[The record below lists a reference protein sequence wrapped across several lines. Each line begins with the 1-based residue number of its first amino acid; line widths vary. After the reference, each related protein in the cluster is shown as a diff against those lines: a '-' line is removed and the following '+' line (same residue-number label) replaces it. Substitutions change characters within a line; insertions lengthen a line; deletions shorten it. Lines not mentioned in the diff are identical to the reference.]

1 MSNERTMGA
10 TTGALWS
17 PRANNL
23 YYRIAELVLPASTS
37 AAPRL
42 FEFKTS
48 FLPHSKGRLLIKNG
62 GQEREIEVVA
72 DRLIEFEIGI
82 VSEIVNATDQELRF
96 TVIEFK

>member
-17 PRANNL
+17 P
-23 YYRIAELVLPASTS
+23 ELVLPASTS
-37 AAPRL
+37 AAPWL
-42 FEFKTS
+42 FEFKTR
-48 FLPHSKGRLLIKNG
+48 FLPHSKGRLLIKND
-62 GQEREIEVVA
+62 GQEQEIEVVA
-72 DRLIEFEIGI
+72 YRLIEFEIGT